1 MLRAAN
7 ELCVRNNESK
17 VMLRAANELGGLLPR
32 SCQMSVL
39 WKEDGRRMMLR
50 AANGLN
56 EPLFEF
62 YRRRKQGNVEGC
74 K

>member
-32 SCQMSVL
+32 S
-39 WKEDGRRMMLR
+39 
-50 AANGLN
+50 
-56 EPLFEF
+56 
-62 YRRRKQGNVEGC
+62 
-74 K
+74 